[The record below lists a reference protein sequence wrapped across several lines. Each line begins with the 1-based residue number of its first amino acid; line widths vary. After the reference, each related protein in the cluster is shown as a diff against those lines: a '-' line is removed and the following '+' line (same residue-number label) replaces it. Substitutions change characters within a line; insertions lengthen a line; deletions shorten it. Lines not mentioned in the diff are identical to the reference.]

1 MDDLDLSALS
11 LKELNALASKI
22 DVQILTLQR
31 RNLSEA
37 LSEIEI
43 LVSKRG
49 LKMSTIIA
57 ALTGDSDLVKASV
70 STIKW
75 LCCAN
80 LLTAE
85 LPLSPD
91 RLILRPL

>member
-1 MDDLDLSALS
+1 MKEVTIVGVDLAKRVFQAHGASADG
-11 LKELNALASKI
+11 A
-22 DVQILTLQR
+22 V
-31 RNLSEA
+31 
-37 LSEIEI
+37 
-43 LVSKRG
+43 V
-49 LKMSTIIA
+49 
-57 ALTGDSDLVKASV
+57 
-70 STIKW
+70 W